1 MFCFFSFVHLHM
13 RSQLARDILKKTV
26 KALSKVGAAEAQ
38 AIALMLVENIF
49 NLEQN
54 EIIINRPINPTEQ
67 QLKQLEDYTAE
78 ILLGKPV
85 QYVLGY
91 AYFHDHKF
99 KVNRSTLIPRQET
112 EQLVELVLDEIHMKE
127 QPKVLDIGTGSG
139 CIAISVALADKKA
152 KVSAMDVSEDALQVA
167 VLNNSLLASGVNFFV
182 GDIFSFQ
189 PNEKYDIIVSNPPYV
204 LESERKL
211 MARNIL
217 DYEPPMALFVPDTE
231 PLLFYKEIVDRTHNA
246 LVSGGAVFFEINE
259 KMGAGMI
266 KLLKEYG
273 FTEIEII
280 KDINNKDRFARGI
293 NS

>member
-1 MFCFFSFVHLHM
+1 M

-26 KALSKVGAAEAQ
+26 KELSKVGAAEAQ

-182 GDIFSFQ
+182 GDIYTFQ

-231 PLLFYKEIVDRTHNA
+231 PLLFYKEIVDRTHSA